1 MSGIKNI
8 LLIIAI
14 FSGFETF
21 SQSNPITIAGK
32 IDNLEGRH
40 PVKISKPVE
49 RFFSSD
55 NIDIKDSAF
64 LENERFLLQLD
75 IRPNSFIRLDIH
87 QFGSFICYVDSASDI
102 SFDVM
107 TNSNSEPD
115 HVFFFGANAPANE
128 LMVNGQLLNPYG
140 KQKDLIIGIIK
151 RAANASAAL
160 DSLNIVLLRNTEKL
174 TELYNNHKISVSCY
188 NAFIAETE
196 QRLLLCCKDLLIQ
209 GTSNQSLVKMKK
221 KEFLTFINILFS
233 EFDPFNKKYF
243 ATTIIS
249 DNIVEKCILINDGI
263 IPAVISTPRDTWQR
277 YAGDF
282 TFIVT
287 YFGVYDFAPNSLQQY
302 LVGNALLAALSH
314 SPLTKDEFM
323 DVYTAYQNWFP
334 GSPYN
339 SIISNR
345 LNVKVFP
352 AQNNTKVKIT
362 INH

>member
-8 LLIIAI
+8 LLFIAI

-21 SQSNPITIAGK
+21 SQSNTITIAGK

-40 PVKISKPVE
+40 PVTVCKSVE
-49 RFFSSD
+49 RFFSMD
-55 NIDIKDSAF
+55 NIYRKDSAF
-64 LENERFLLQLD
+64 LENERFRVQLD
-75 IRPNSFIRLDIH
+75 ISSNSFILLNIH

-102 SFDVM
+102 SFNVM
-107 TNSNSEPD
+107 TNSASEPE
-115 HVFFFGANAPANE
+115 HVFFFGANAAANE

-151 RAANASAAL
+151 RAANASAAF
-160 DSLNIVLLRNTEKL
+160 DSLNIFLLLHTEKL
-174 TELYNNHKISVSCY
+174 TELYNNHKISVNCY
-188 NAFIAETE
+188 KAFIAETE

-209 GTSNQSLVKMKK
+209 ATSNPSLVKMKK
-221 KEFLTFINILFS
+221 KELLIFINILFS

-263 IPAVISTPRDTWQR
+263 ISAVISTPRDTWQS

-282 TFIVT
+282 TFSVM

-302 LVGNALLAALSH
+302 LVGNALLAALSNGH
-314 SPLTKDEFM
+314 LTKDEFM
-323 DVYTAYQNWFP
+323 DVYTTYRKWFP

-339 SIISNR
+339 EIINEW
-345 LNVKVFP
+345 LIVKVFP
-352 AQNNTKVKIT
+352 AQNNTRVKL
-362 INH
+362 NYH